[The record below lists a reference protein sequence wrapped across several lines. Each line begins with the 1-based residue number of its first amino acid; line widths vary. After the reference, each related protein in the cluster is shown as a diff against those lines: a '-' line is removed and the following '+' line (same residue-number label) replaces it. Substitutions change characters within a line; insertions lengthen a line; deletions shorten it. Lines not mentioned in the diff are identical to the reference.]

1 MTVNENTYKHIEGLV
16 KHLNNEFDV
25 EFIDGKSL
33 GVPFRYFLRI
43 EHRGTVYKIEFSRD
57 IIDDFDIALS
67 KRKNTNYFYGLE
79 GKIKFGIYMELGEK
93 GLMSE
98 LCISDEIINEKRDW
112 HRRYRTNLNFNE
124 KMTAILSDGLQYL
137 INSFDSLLKKYKSLT
152 LEDIRNHN
160 KNIET
165 IYTFYKKNNHLNSE
179 GIEIESLQYLKAAT
193 VAKIIDLEHQKQKT
207 PIIRIAQAIDEEI
220 FYIVEKLRREPFLDI
235 QLPDFMN
242 TVKEVYSMSVESTSA
257 GPVDSGKQIIVDDDN
272 LMESE
277 PKKDERFDIAFS
289 LAHEQHK
296 YVDDVFKILNKE
308 APHLNV
314 FYYRDKGQEIN
325 LWGRNMVPY
334 LQTIYRDLSDHVV
347 IFVSSDYVIKRWAR
361 HEWRSIQEA
370 ILDREEEYLLP
381 ARFDNTKLPGLH
393 ETISYVDLSTKIPE
407 TFAEM
412 ILTKIS
418 STTNNI

>member
-33 GVPFRYFLRI
+33 GIPFKYFLRI
-43 EHRGTVYKIEFSRD
+43 KHRGTVYKIEFSRD

-79 GKIKFGIYMELGEK
+79 GKIKFDIYIELGEK
-93 GLMSE
+93 GLFPE
-98 LCISDEIINEKRDW
+98 LCVSDEIINEKRDW
-112 HRRYRTNLNFNE
+112 LRRYRTNLNFDG

-137 INSFDSLLKKYKSLT
+137 INSFDSLLQQHESLP
-152 LEDIRNHN
+152 LEDIRNHT
-160 KNIET
+160 KYVEKL
-165 IYTFYKKNNHLNSE
+165 YKFYQKNNHLNY
-179 GIEIESLQYLKAAT
+179 GGVEIENLQYLKAAA
-193 VAKIIDLEHQKQKT
+193 VAKIIHLEHQKQKT
-207 PIIRIAQAIDEEI
+207 PITRIAQALNEEI
-220 FYIVEKLRREPFLDI
+220 FYIVEELRREPFLDI
-235 QLPDFMN
+235 QLPDFIN
-242 TVKEVYSMSVESTSA
+242 TFKEVYLMSVNST
-257 GPVDSGKQIIVDDDN
+257 PVDPIDSGKQIIVDDDN
-272 LMESE
+272 LMEFE

-289 LAHEQHK
+289 LAHEQHG
-296 YVDDVFKILNKE
+296 YVDDVFKMIKKK

-314 FYYRDKGQEIN
+314 FYYRDKGQEIS

-334 LQTIYRDLSDHVV
+334 LQTVYRDLSGHVV
-347 IFVSSDYVIKRWAR
+347 IFVSSDYVLKRWAR

-381 ARFDNTKLPGLH
+381 ARFDDTKLPGLH
-393 ETISYVDLSTKIPE
+393 ETISYVDLSTKSPE

-412 ILTKIS
+412 ILIKIS
-418 STTNNI
+418 SMTNNI